1 MFNLNLLQGDFMKYL
16 AIILLSI
23 FLVSCGPSINPVLQ
37 QKINNFYGNSSSKS
51 FTMSGNF
58 SKPMPMK
65 VGQWVLQGSNNEG
78 KKSVNKIS
86 IVGQEQG
93 GWIFE
98 FYSLT
103 DSEESWNQMLIKGL
117 ESANETNNMD
127 EIDIVWV
134 KIKDKDGNISTVD
147 GMVLSLSKGLYKQS
161 LSSLNLKLI
170 AGANGGS
177 VTVPAGTFN
186 GTYKAKSEVTVLG
199 RKFTSDAWYHSDVP
213 INGMVKAISEDGK
226 IHTELLDFG
235 LTGAARSF

>member
-1 MFNLNLLQGDFMKYL
+1 MKYL
-16 AIILLSI
+16 ALVLLSLLI
-23 FLVSCGPSINPVLQ
+23 VSCGPSINPALQ

-51 FTMSGNF
+51 FTMSGSF
-58 SKPMPMK
+58 SKPMPLK

-103 DSEESWNQMLIKGL
+103 ESEENWNQMLIKGL
-117 ESANETNNMD
+117 ETANETKNMD

-134 KIKDKDGNISTVD
+134 KIKDKDGNVSSID
-147 GMVLSLSKGLYKQS
+147 GMVLSLSKGMYKQT
-161 LSSLNLKLI
+161 LSSLNLKLTS
-170 AGANGGS
+170 GSNGGT

-186 GTYKAKSEVTVLG
+186 GTYKAKAEVTVLG
-199 RKFTSDAWYHSDVP
+199 RKYTTDAWYHSDVP
-213 INGMVKAISEDGK
+213 INGMVKAVSDDGK
-226 IHTELLDFG
+226 IVTELLDFG
-235 LTGAARSF
+235 LTGATRSF